1 MPEYQTRLLKTPIDE
16 GEVKVEF
23 ITSNSASKR
32 FWERSYVRGVFHGMV
47 SSQRVGDYGYGA
59 ACDDLNWAK
68 GVKPAEGFRDQ
79 DYDLE
84 DLKTCRFA
92 RAKAFRQG
100 VGAALNYIV
109 ARKAI
114 DAQSAERPASFPNK
128 RETCWTAVRKAIG
141 KRIARKN
148 KKKQI
153 HIVISA
159 PSGEIQKRFGIQKN
173 APVDKIWDCYLV
185 HRGTRMCDS
194 YCTTLS
200 MVPEWQLSRVIGTD
214 IFQWDGHKSS
224 YPLPLELID
233 SSIIDELRKCT
244 HIHLF
249 DDHIVYGD
257 TMEDMLHSLFSTLTA
272 LEVNPWPVISCV
284 SWFSLKDT
292 PIQRLGDWWHE
303 GNQREIPMHHPDLNI
318 EHYSKLRNSGK
329 LYSDPVSCLEISVGK
344 PPPISEMFPIT
355 DLDSDE
361 SSFYCTVVNGNS
373 NDDIERLPIGKEI
386 LDWYELP
393 EQDTTD

>member
-16 GEVKVEF
+16 GEFKVEF
-23 ITSNSASKR
+23 ITSNSASKW
-32 FWERSYVRGVFHGMV
+32 FWERSYVRGVFHSMV

-59 ACDDLNWAK
+59 AYSDLNWAK

-114 DAQSAERPASFPNK
+114 DALSEAE
-128 RETCWTAVRKAIG
+128 E
-141 KRIARKN
+141 
-148 KKKQI
+148 KQI
-153 HIVISA
+153 HLVISA
-159 PSGEIQKRFGIQKN
+159 PPGEIQKRFGIQKN
-173 APVDKIWDCYLV
+173 APVDKIWDRYLV

-194 YCTTLS
+194 YCTALS

-224 YPLPLELID
+224 YPLPLELVD

-303 GNQREIPMHHPDLNI
+303 GNQRGIPMHHPDLNI

-344 PPPISEMFPIT
+344 PPPISEMFLIT

-361 SSFYCTVVNGNS
+361 SSFYCTVVIGNS

>member
-32 FWERSYVRGVFHGMV
+32 YWEIHTRPEGIRRLP
-47 SSQRVGDYGYGA
+47 SQRVGNYSYMEA
-59 ACDDLNWAK
+59 YNDLNWAK

-79 DYDLE
+79 DYNLE

-114 DAQSAERPASFPNK
+114 DAQSAERPAPFP
-128 RETCWTAVRKAIG
+128 
-141 KRIARKN
+141 N

-159 PSGEIQKRFGIQKN
+159 PPGEIQRGFSIKKN
-173 APVDKIWDCYLV
+173 APVDKIWDRYLV

-200 MVPEWQLSRVIGTD
+200 MVQEWQLSRVIGTD

-224 YPLPLELID
+224 YPLPLELVD
-233 SSIIDELRKCT
+233 SSIIDELKKCT

-249 DDHIVYGD
+249 DDHIVYGG

-284 SWFSLKDT
+284 SWFSVKDT
-292 PIQRLGDWWHE
+292 PIQSLGEWNE
-303 GNQREIPMHHPDLNI
+303 GNRRGIPMHHPDLNI
-318 EHYSKLRNSGK
+318 EHYSKLRNSGN
-329 LYSDPVSCLEISVGK
+329 LYSDSTSCLEISVGK
-344 PPPISEMFPIT
+344 QPPISGLFPIT

-361 SSFYCTVVNGNS
+361 FSFYCTVVNGNS

-393 EQDTTD
+393 E